1 MFRVGSRSCR
11 RWSEKKST
19 DERTVAGDLDG
30 TYVLCEAHGPDKC
43 QSRSQAP
50 AAASLELR
58 QHRYIKLVQGCGE
71 IEGKLATAESV

>member
-50 AAASLELR
+50 AAASLVL
-58 QHRYIKLVQGCGE
+58 GCGE
-71 IEGKLATAESV
+71 IDGKLATAESV